1 MSEPENGLIT
11 VASRSS
17 VGETVDRLV
26 DETSSRG
33 LQLFARVDHAA
44 NAAHVGMQLRP
55 TELVIFG
62 NAKGGTPLMQDRQTA
77 GIDLP
82 LKALVWEDEDGR
94 VWLTHNDAAWLSRR
108 HGLGVG
114 SQEAVKAIQAGLA
127 AVARAAVGE

>member
-26 DETSSRG
+26 DEASSRG
-33 LQLFARVDHAA
+33 LQVFARLDHAV

-62 NAKGGTPLMQDRQTA
+62 NPEGGTPLMQHRQTA

-82 LKALVWEDEDGR
+82 
-94 VWLTHNDAAWLSRR
+94 
-108 HGLGVG
+108 
-114 SQEAVKAIQAGLA
+114 
-127 AVARAAVGE
+127 

>member
-26 DETSSRG
+26 DEASSRG

-44 NAAHVGMQLRP
+44 NAVQVGMQLRP

-94 VWLTHNDAAWLSRR
+94 VWLAYNDAAWLSRR

-114 SQEAVKAIQAGLA
+114 SQEAVNAIQAGLA
-127 AVARAAVGE
+127 AIARAAVGE